1 MDKIKY
7 YFIVTASGIGKRM
20 GFSYPKQF
28 HEIFGKPIFIITLEE
43 IMKSKLIDKIF
54 ITTNKENINKVKSYI
69 NEYIIKTDN
78 KENNKIEIII
88 LEGGS
93 ERQYSVYNALMYM
106 KNELNYSE
114 NKDIIVGV
122 QDAVRPNI
130 KVRYIDD
137 IYNAIVEDSEVD
149 GFVVGV
155 PSKDTI
161 KIIDDKGYIVD
172 TPKREKVFNAHT
184 PQIFRLST
192 IIKAY
197 ECAKKDNFLGTD
209 DSSLIER
216 LGGKVKVY
224 IGEYDNIKIT
234 TIDDLRFFE

>member
-1 MDKIKY
+1 MDKTKY

-28 HEIFGKPIFIITLEE
+28 HEILGKPIFIRTLEK
-43 IMKSKLIDKIF
+43 IMMSNLIDKVF
-54 ITTNKENINKVKSYI
+54 ITTNKENIDTVNSYI
-69 NEYIIKTDN
+69 DKFIINSKG
-78 KENNKIEIII
+78 KENNKIEIVT

-93 ERQYSVYNALMYM
+93 ERQYSVHNALMYI
-106 KNELNYSE
+106 KNELNCNR
-114 NKDIIVGV
+114 NKDIIIGV

-137 IYNAIVEDSEVD
+137 IYNAIIEENDVD

-155 PSKDTI
+155 PSKDTV

-172 TPKREKVFNAHT
+172 TPIRERIFNAHT
-184 PQIFRLST
+184 PQIFKSSV

-209 DSSLIER
+209 DSSLVER
-216 LGGKVKVY
+216 IGGKVKVY